1 MKIDLNDFF
10 NSSDDINVLIG
21 QIQGLMQM
29 QLFSSSQTGDALRK
43 LKGKKEYE
51 IILNSKTIKGNN
63 ELADL
68 LIELID
74 NLEKLVRSGFSI
86 NDSLEKLVSDGWLNK
101 IEDLREINKL
111 N

>member
-1 MKIDLNDFF
+1 MKVDLNDFF

-51 IILNSKTIKGNN
+51 IILNSKTIKGHN
-63 ELADL
+63 ELPDL
-68 LIELID
+68 HIELID

-86 NDSLEKLVSDGWLNK
+86 NDSLEKLVADGWLNK

>member
-1 MKIDLNDFF
+1 MKVDLNDFF

-51 IILNSKTIKGNN
+51 IILNSKTIQGNN

-68 LIELID
+68 HIELID

-86 NDSLEKLVSDGWLNK
+86 NDSLEKLVADGWLNK